1 MRKYILLLI
10 ATALTMPL
18 KAGDIVRV
26 GATYEYVSNNPRET
40 PEQALDIAFERARQ
54 QALIDRFGLDVSSVS
69 ETLVRN
75 VTGGDEAYSST
86 DVFSIGGSA
95 VRGEW
100 IETEKEEVL
109 LQVFE
114 NGFWRVKVSVRGKA
128 RNKSAA
134 KAEISYS
141 LVNNSHDRECRTS
154 YYDGDDIFLKFSSP
168 VDGTLCAYLVDE
180 DQNAFCLL
188 PYQGASAGCQAI
200 KAGKEYLFFSSQED
214 AAADEYTLNCSRSS
228 ERNAV
233 YLIFSPNSFSKASDK
248 ASGKNWREEQMP
260 RSLAYRDFLKW
271 LEKNQVR
278 DPEMV
283 VVREIIT
290 ISK

>member
-1 MRKYILLLI
+1 
-10 ATALTMPL
+10 MPL

-26 GATYEYVSNNPRET
+26 GATCEYVSNNPRET

-75 VTGGDEAYSST
+75 VTGGEGAVSTT
-86 DVFSIGGSA
+86 DVFSLGGTA

-114 NGFWRVKVSVRGKA
+114 NGFWRVKVSVSGKA
-128 RNKSAA
+128 RNKSVA
-134 KAEISYS
+134 KAEIRYS
-141 LVNNSHDRECRTS
+141 LVNNSHDRENRTA
-154 YYDGDDIFLKFSSP
+154 YYDGDDIFLKFSAP

-180 DQNAFCLL
+180 EQNAFCLL
-188 PYQGASAGCQAI
+188 PYQGSGTGCQGI
-200 KAGKEYLFFSSQED
+200 EAGKDYLFFCSETDPS
-214 AAADEYTLNCSRSS
+214 ADEYTLNCQRSS

-248 ASGKNWREEQMP
+248 ASGKNWRDEQMP
-260 RSLAYRDFLKW
+260 RSLGYRDFLKW

>member
-1 MRKYILLLI
+1 MIV
-10 ATALTMPL
+10 ASALTMTL

-26 GATYEYVSNNPRET
+26 EATYEYVSNNPGET
-40 PEQALDIAFERARQ
+40 PQQALDIAFERARQ

-75 VTGGDEAYSST
+75 VSAGEQSVSST
-86 DVFSIGGSA
+86 DVFSLGGTS

-114 NGFWRVKVSVRGKA
+114 NGFWRVRVSVRGRA
-128 RNKSAA
+128 RNNSVA
-134 KAEISYS
+134 KAQVSYS
-141 LVNNSHDRECRTS
+141 LVNNAHDRENRTS

-188 PYQGASAGCQAI
+188 PYQGVATGCQGI
-200 KAGKEYLFFSSQED
+200 RAGEEYLFFSAEKDPS
-214 AAADEYTLNCSRSS
+214 ADEYTLSCQRSS

-233 YLIFSPNSFSKASDK
+233 YLIFSPNAFSKASDK
-248 ASGKNWREEQMP
+248 ASGKNWRDEYMP
-260 RSLAYRDFLKW
+260 RSLSYRDFLKW